1 MERDPIPEAVVA
13 AAAGAARAYL
23 RGGASEADGLVERM
37 AVSAILLFE
46 AFAGRVLITRGGREI
61 VQSQARWTRLA
72 ATPVRSIDLVEGLPA
87 EGSAFVMPMGGYA
100 IDLDASG
107 DGWVRV
113 GVAGIAGRVRVT
125 LTAGDCADWDAV
137 PGPIAQGVVLLAAHM
152 IEGRSAEDGAPPAA
166 VSALWRP
173 YRRMRISGAM
183 R

>member
-13 AAAGAARAYL
+13 AAAEGVRAYL
-23 RGGASEADGLVERM
+23 RGGLSEADGLVERM
-37 AVSAILLFE
+37 AASAIALFE
-46 AFAGRVLITRGGREI
+46 AFAGRVLIDRGFRETVASGI
-61 VQSQARWTRLA
+61 RWQRLE

-87 EGSAFVMPMGGYA
+87 EGPAFAMPMGSYA

-113 GVAGIAGRVRVT
+113 SLAGIAGRIRVT
-125 LTAGDCADWDAV
+125 VSAGDCADWEAV
-137 PGPIAQGVVLLAAHM
+137 PGPVAQGIVLLAAHM
-152 IEGRSAEDGAPPAA
+152 IEGRSEGAPPAA